1 MKNLY
6 GYICNTNEK
15 DYELSVEIVKEA
27 TQESIYKEL
36 EIARECVLERKQ
48 YISEEELGVKYNLK
62 DARIKGYIKY
72 YEQLLAQGKLIG
84 YSKEQEDSDARKV
97 YFNIQ
102 NGKQNEN
109 YINMEER
116 LALQVATKYISTL
129 NDREFIQTLQDTGE
143 ITEEQYQSLTRKYKD
158 IKDLKKEAYMAK
170 RWKEISKA
178 QKEAIDEKQEN
189 IRRTKI
195 EKNM

>member
-189 IRRTKI
+189 MRRTKI

>member
-178 QKEAIDEKQEN
+178 QKEAIDEKKEN

>member
-116 LALQVATKYISTL
+116 LALQIATKYISTL

-158 IKDLKKEAYMAK
+158 IKDLKKEAYIAK

-189 IRRTKI
+189 MRRTKI

>member
-1 MKNLY
+1 MNQ
-6 GYICNTNEK
+6 K
-15 DYELSVEIVKEA
+15 DYDLTVEIAQKA
-27 TQESIYKEL
+27 TQESIYEEL
-36 EIARECVLERKQ
+36 EIARECVMERKEYVSQ
-48 YISEEELGVKYNLK
+48 EELGVKYDLK

-72 YEQLLAQGKLIG
+72 YEQLLASGKLVG
-84 YSKEQEDSDARKV
+84 YSKVQEDSEARKV

-102 NGKQNEN
+102 SGKQNEN

-158 IKDLKKEAYMAK
+158 IKDLKKEAYIANC
-170 RWKEISKA
+170 WKEISKA
-178 QKEAIDEKQEN
+178 QKEAINDKERVN
-189 IRRTKI
+189 
-195 EKNM
+195 